1 MPGYRKT
8 AGATLLLNVSTVQC
22 VVRSVVYSD
31 TCNGYCVVCSVYY
44 LQFTVYSVQSL
55 YESPDLQGIN
65 QASGLGEKASLFSVQ
80 GSVQT
85 FV

>member
-1 MPGYRKT
+1 MRGYRKT

-22 VVRSVVYSD
+22 AVHSVVYND
-31 TCNGYCVVCSVYY
+31 KCNGQCEVCTVYSVYY

-55 YESPDLQGIN
+55 SEIPDLQGIN

-80 GSVQT
+80 A
-85 FV
+85 